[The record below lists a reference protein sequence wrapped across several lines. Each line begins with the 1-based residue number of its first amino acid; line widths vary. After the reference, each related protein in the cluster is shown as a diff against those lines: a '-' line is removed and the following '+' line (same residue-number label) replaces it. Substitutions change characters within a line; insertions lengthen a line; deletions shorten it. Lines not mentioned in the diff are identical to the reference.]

1 MELFG
6 YEDILVEMARNS
18 IKVQLVDAQRA
29 LFNASKKSNLFN
41 YHGEPHVKVNARISK
56 VPAYT
61 IEAYRM

>member
-6 YEDILVEMARNS
+6 YEDILVKMARNG

-29 LFNASKKSNLFN
+29 LFNASKKSYLFK
-41 YHGEPHVKVNARISK
+41 YQGKPHVKVNARISK
-56 VPAYT
+56 VRAYT